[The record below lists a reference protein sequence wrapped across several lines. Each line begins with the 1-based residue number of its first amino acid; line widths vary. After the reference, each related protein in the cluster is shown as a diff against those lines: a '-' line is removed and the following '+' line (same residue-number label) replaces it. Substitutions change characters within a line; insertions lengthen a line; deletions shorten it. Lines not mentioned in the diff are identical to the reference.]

1 MAEEKN
7 VQTAQTKAPAKKKK
21 KKAKGSGRI
30 GRWFREMKSELKKVV
45 WPTRKQ
51 VANNSLVAIVVIV
64 VFAVVV
70 WGFDQIASQAV
81 RALISL
87 GG

>member
-7 VQTAQTKAPAKKKK
+7 VQNAQSQAPAKKKK

-51 VANNSLVAIVVIV
+51 VVNNSLVAIVVIV

>member
-1 MAEEKN
+1 MAEKN
-7 VQTAQTKAPAKKKK
+7 TPSSETRTKKKR
-21 KKAKGSGRI
+21 AKYSDRL

-51 VANNSLVAIVVIV
+51 IINNTLVSIMVMF
-64 VFAVVV
+64 VFAVIIWV
-70 WGFDQIASQAV
+70 FDQAVGQGV